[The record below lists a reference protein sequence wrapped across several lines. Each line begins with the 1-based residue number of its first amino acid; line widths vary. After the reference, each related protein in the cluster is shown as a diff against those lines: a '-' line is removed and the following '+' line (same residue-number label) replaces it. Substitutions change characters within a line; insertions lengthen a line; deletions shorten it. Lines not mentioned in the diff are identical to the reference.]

1 MEHGSRKVLPIQPG
15 LALLPEGSQS
25 GSLRAGAC
33 LHCSLCLE
41 QCAAQSKCSG
51 IIFTEGRRVDAQLG
65 FPRE

>member
-15 LALLPEGSQS
+15 LPLLPEGSES

-33 LHCSLCLE
+33 LPCSLWLE
-41 QCAAQSKCSG
+41 QSKCSG
-51 IIFTEGRRVDAQLG
+51 IIFTEGRRVGAQLG